1 VNTIATESG
10 VFSIPCFYSK
20 MRFSLFPVS
29 LAQSIWTSLGCTSV
43 SLGDSFSVISK
54 SRDTTCATWRSFKEK
69 CRSGL
74 PFYRFPVASET
85 PDRESACQLQCLSK
99 GLDVAG
105 LLSSECR
112 CGASK
117 DLKHVWGILG
127 ESDDV
132 FEVVD
137 YLLPPSTLQGQSA
150 DCGVHI
156 WEYVGPRGSGGTPIT
171 GLDISPLDEQYIRGI
186 ITGSPSTSTAEGSS
200 SRRTQSLAAVSRA
213 KPAKRNGAVP
223 QVSRSRL
230 SHATGWLLSMR
241 DLANAISQLVE
252 SQKAGA
258 RVSKYNNFQ
267 LLRIITAARSIT
279 SQCYILA

>member
-1 VNTIATESG
+1 
-10 VFSIPCFYSK
+10 

-29 LAQSIWTSLGCTSV
+29 LAQSNWTSLGCASV
-43 SLGDSFSVISK
+43 SLGDSFAVISK

-200 SRRTQSLAAVSRA
+200 STAFEQVLSALQARRRSWWQEQSPIKLITPKREFVESTVIPWRKQVRDIADSIAYIVSNARLTS
-213 KPAKRNGAVP
+213 N
-223 QVSRSRL
+223 SRL
-230 SHATGWLLSMR
+230 QLSRVYNATLSIYR
-241 DLANAISQLVE
+241 QCSAIGS
-252 SQKAGA
+252 S
-258 RVSKYNNFQ
+258 
-267 LLRIITAARSIT
+267 
-279 SQCYILA
+279 